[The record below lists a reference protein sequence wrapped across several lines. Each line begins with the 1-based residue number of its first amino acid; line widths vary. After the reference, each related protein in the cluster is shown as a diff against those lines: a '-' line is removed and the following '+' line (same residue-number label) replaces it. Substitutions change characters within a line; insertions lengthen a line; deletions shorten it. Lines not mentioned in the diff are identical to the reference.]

1 VWEYKYRKDVMR
13 FLSNRASSYNEAR
26 RARHLER
33 LHGCDAVVLVKPR
46 LVKSRDTA
54 GLEMEAVAFED
65 VKLVIMERE
74 NGARAESALVD
85 LRLDDEEDSA
95 ETEVVTEDLVSDI
108 AVLNGEEAEGVDV
121 IGYQ

>member
-1 VWEYKYRKDVMR
+1 
-13 FLSNRASSYNEAR
+13 
-26 RARHLER
+26 
-33 LHGCDAVVLVKPR
+33 
-46 LVKSRDTA
+46 
-54 GLEMEAVAFED
+54 
-65 VKLVIMERE
+65 MERE